1 MAKSKR
7 SNPLALAVLA
17 CLQERPMHPYEMATT
32 MRQRGKHESIKLN
45 YGSLYT
51 VVQSLERA
59 RMIEAQETE
68 REGRRPERTVYA
80 LLDAGRIEL
89 IDWLSE
95 MLSTPAKEFTQF
107 EAALSLLPCLP
118 PEDVLALLEDRIQAS
133 ELSLV
138 AERSVR
144 DHAAQQG
151 LPRLFAVETEYRI
164 VMREAELAF
173 TKRLAEDIR
182 SDSFEGLAFW
192 NEYHRSAA
200 PPPKQLPQAANERN
214 ADDGHNP

>member
-17 CLQERPMHPYEMATT
+17 CLQERAMHPYEMATT

-59 RMIEAQETE
+59 GLIEAQETE
-68 REGRRPERTVYA
+68 REGRRPERTVYR
-80 LLDAGRIEL
+80 LRDAGRIEL

-107 EAALSLLPCLP
+107 EAGLSLLPCLP
-118 PEDVLALLEDRIQAS
+118 PEDVLALLGDRIQAT
-133 ELSLV
+133 EIALV
-138 AERSVR
+138 AERSVC
-144 DHAAQQG
+144 DHAYQQG
-151 LPRLFAVETEYRI
+151 LPRLFAVESEYRI
-164 VMREAELAF
+164 AMREAELAF
-173 TKRLAEDIR
+173 VHQLADDIR
-182 SDSFEGLAFW
+182 SGSLGGLEQW
-192 NEYHRSAA
+192 REYHY
-200 PPPKQLPQAANERN
+200 PPPAPLRQLPEPGEARRTQN
-214 ADDGHNP
+214 GV

>member
-7 SNPLALAVLA
+7 SNALALAVLA
-17 CLQERPMHPYEMATT
+17 CLQERAMHPYEMATT

-59 RMIEAQETE
+59 GLIEAQETE
-68 REGRRPERTVYA
+68 REGRRPERTVYR

-107 EAALSLLPCLP
+107 EAGLSLLSCLP
-118 PEDVLALLEDRIQAS
+118 PDDVLALLGDRAQAI
-133 ELSLV
+133 ENALV
-138 AERSVR
+138 AERSVC
-144 DHAAQQG
+144 DHAYPQG
-151 LPRLFAVETEYRI
+151 LPRLFAVESEYRI
-164 VMREAELAF
+164 SMREAELAF
-173 TKRLAEDIR
+173 VHQLADDIR
-182 SDSFEGLAFW
+182 TGSLGGLEEW
-192 NEYHRSAA
+192 RGYHSA
-200 PPPKQLPQAANERN
+200 PPPLELPEARSEEATE
-214 ADDGHNP
+214 

>member
-7 SNPLALAVLA
+7 TNPLALAVLA

-59 RMIEAQETE
+59 GMIEAQETE
-68 REGRRPERTVYA
+68 REGRRPERTVYR
-80 LLDAGRIEL
+80 LRDAGRVEL

-118 PEDVLALLEDRIQAS
+118 PDDVRALLNDRVQAT
-133 ELSLV
+133 ELALV
-138 AERSVR
+138 AERSVI
-144 DHAAQQG
+144 DHAYERG
-151 LPRLFAVETEYRI
+151 IPRLFAVEAEYRI
-164 VMREAELAF
+164 AMREAELAF
-173 TKRLAEDIR
+173 TRELAEAI
-182 SDSFEGLAFW
+182 
-192 NEYHRSAA
+192 H
-200 PPPKQLPQAANERN
+200 
-214 ADDGHNP
+214 

>member
-32 MRQRGKHESIKLN
+32 MRSRGKHESIKLN

-59 RMIEAQETE
+59 GLIEAQETE
-68 REGRRPERTVYA
+68 RDGRRPERTVYA
-80 LLDAGRIEL
+80 LLPAGRVEL

-95 MLSTPAKEFTQF
+95 MLSIPAKEFTQF
-107 EAALSLLPCLP
+107 EAGLSLLPCLS
-118 PEDVLALLEDRIQAS
+118 PEDVLGLLEERAQAI
-133 ELSLV
+133 ELVLV

-144 DHAAQQG
+144 DHAYQRG
-151 LPRLFAVETEYRI
+151 LPGLFVVEAEYRI
-164 VMREAELAF
+164 AMREAELAF
-173 TKRLAEDIR
+173 TRELAEAIHSGSLDGLAMWRGYHAEPDRPAKRLREA
-182 SDSFEGLAFW
+182 G
-192 NEYHRSAA
+192 
-200 PPPKQLPQAANERN
+200 P
-214 ADDGHNP
+214 

>member
-7 SNPLALAVLA
+7 TNPLALAVLA
-17 CLQERPMHPYEMATT
+17 CLQERAMHPYEMATT

-59 RMIEAQETE
+59 GLIEAQETE
-68 REGRRPERTVYA
+68 REGRRPERTIYR
-80 LLDAGRIEL
+80 LRDAGRIEL

-107 EAALSLLPCLP
+107 EAGLSLLPCLP
-118 PEDVLALLEDRIQAS
+118 PEDVLALLEDRIQATES
-133 ELSLV
+133 ALV
-138 AERSVR
+138 AERSVC
-144 DHAAQQG
+144 DHLYQQG

-164 VMREAELAF
+164 SLREAELAF
-173 TKRLAEDIR
+173 VHQLADDIR
-182 SDSFEGLAFW
+182 SGSLGGLEQW
-192 NEYHRSAA
+192 GQYHSPPTA
-200 PPPKQLPQAANERN
+200 PPRQLPVTSESGRAQN
-214 ADDGHNP
+214 GV

>member
-32 MRQRGKHESIKLN
+32 MRSRGKHESIKLN

-59 RMIEAQETE
+59 GLITAQETE

-80 LLDAGRIEL
+80 LLDPGRVEL

-107 EAALSLLPCLP
+107 EAGLSLLPCLP
-118 PEDVLALLEDRIQAS
+118 PEDVLGLLDDRVQALQNV
-133 ELSLV
+133 LV
-138 AERSVR
+138 AERSVL
-144 DHAAQQG
+144 DHAYEHD
-151 LPRLFAVETEYRI
+151 LPALFAVEGEYRI
-164 VMREAELAF
+164 AMREAELAF
-173 TKRLAEDIR
+173 TRSLAAEIR
-182 SDSFEGLAFW
+182 AGSFGGLELW
-192 NEYHRSAA
+192 SGYHR
-200 PPPKQLPQAANERN
+200 PAANLLAPGEETES
-214 ADDGHNP
+214 

>member
-7 SNPLALAVLA
+7 TNPLALAVLA

-59 RMIEAQETE
+59 GMIEAQETE
-68 REGRRPERTVYA
+68 REGRRPERTVYR
-80 LLDAGRIEL
+80 LRDAGRVEL

-118 PEDVLALLEDRIQAS
+118 PDDVRALLNDRVQAT
-133 ELSLV
+133 ELALV
-138 AERSVR
+138 AERSVI
-144 DHAAQQG
+144 DHAYERG
-151 LPRLFAVETEYRI
+151 IPRLFAVEAEYRI
-164 VMREAELAF
+164 AMREAELAF
-173 TKRLAEDIR
+173 TRELAEAIGSGSLDGLAMWRGYHAEPDRPAKRLREA
-182 SDSFEGLAFW
+182 GA
-192 NEYHRSAA
+192 
-200 PPPKQLPQAANERN
+200 
-214 ADDGHNP
+214 

>member
-17 CLQERPMHPYEMATT
+17 CLQERAMHPYEMATT

-59 RMIEAQETE
+59 GLIEAQETE
-68 REGRRPERTVYA
+68 REGRRPERTVYR

-107 EAALSLLPCLP
+107 EAGLSLLPCLP
-118 PEDVLALLEDRIQAS
+118 PDDVLALLGDRAQAI
-133 ELSLV
+133 ENALV
-138 AERSVR
+138 AERSVC
-144 DHAAQQG
+144 DHAYQQG
-151 LPRLFAVETEYRI
+151 LPRLFAVESEYRI
-164 VMREAELAF
+164 SMREAELAF
-173 TKRLAEDIR
+173 VHALAADIR
-182 SDSFEGLAFW
+182 SGTFGGLDLW
-192 NEYHRSAA
+192 RGYHDEPAVPPALQLSAA
-200 PPPKQLPQAANERN
+200 DEARRAQN
-214 ADDGHNP
+214 GS

>member
-1 MAKSKR
+1 MARSKR
-7 SNPLALAVLA
+7 TNPLALAVLA
-17 CLQERPMHPYEMATT
+17 CLQERAMHPYEMATT

-59 RMIEAQETE
+59 GLIEARETE
-68 REGRRPERTVYA
+68 REGRRPERTVYR
-80 LLDAGRIEL
+80 LRDAGRIEL

-107 EAALSLLPCLP
+107 EAGLSLLPCLP
-118 PEDVLALLEDRIQAS
+118 PEDVLALLEDRIQATES
-133 ELSLV
+133 ALV

-144 DHAAQQG
+144 DHLYQQG

-164 VMREAELAF
+164 SLREAELAF
-173 TKRLAEDIR
+173 VDQLADDIR
-182 SDSFEGLAFW
+182 SGSLGGLEQW
-192 NEYHRSAA
+192 GQYHSPPTA
-200 PPPKQLPQAANERN
+200 PPRQFPVTSESRRAQN
-214 ADDGHNP
+214 DV

>member
-7 SNPLALAVLA
+7 NNPLALGVLA
-17 CLQERPMHPYEMATT
+17 CLQERAMHPYEMATT

-59 RMIEAQETE
+59 GMIEAQETE
-68 REGRRPERTVYA
+68 REGRRPERTVYR
-80 LLDAGRIEL
+80 LLDAGRVEL

-118 PEDVLALLEDRIQAS
+118 PDDVLALLGDRVNATENAI
-133 ELSLV
+133 V
-138 AERSVR
+138 AERSVC
-144 DHAAQQG
+144 DHAYQQG
-151 LPRLFAVETEYRI
+151 LPRLFAVEAEYRI
-164 VMREAELAF
+164 AMREAELAF
-173 TKRLAEDIR
+173 TRELAEAIR
-182 SDSFEGLAFW
+182 SDSFDGLALW
-192 NEYHRSAA
+192 QGYHASPPA
-200 PPPKQLPQAANERN
+200 PVKHLREA
-214 ADDGHNP
+214 GG

>member
-32 MRQRGKHESIKLN
+32 MRSRGKHESIKLN

-59 RMIEAQETE
+59 GLIAAQETE

-80 LLDAGRIEL
+80 LLDPGRVEL

-107 EAALSLLPCLP
+107 EAGLSLLPCLP
-118 PEDVLALLEDRIQAS
+118 PEDVLGLLDDRVQG
-133 ELSLV
+133 LQLVLV

-144 DHAAQQG
+144 EHASEQG
-151 LPRLFAVETEYRI
+151 VPGLFAVELEYRI
-164 VMREAELAF
+164 AMREAELAY
-173 TKRLAEDIR
+173 TQSLAGQIR
-182 SDSFEGLAFW
+182 AGSLDGFALWKG
-192 NEYHRSAA
+192 YHRSGVNLLASG
-200 PPPKQLPQAANERN
+200 EET
-214 ADDGHNP
+214 GT

>member
-7 SNPLALAVLA
+7 TNPLALGVLA

-51 VVQSLERA
+51 VVQALERA
-59 RMIEAQETE
+59 GMIEAQEIE
-68 REGRRPERTVYA
+68 REGRRPERTVYR

-89 IDWLSE
+89 IDWLSS

-118 PEDVLALLEDRIQAS
+118 PEDVLALLRDRVQAT
-133 ELSLV
+133 ENALV
-138 AERSVR
+138 AERSVI
-144 DHAAQQG
+144 DHAYQQG
-151 LPRLFAVETEYRI
+151 LPRLFAVEGEYRI
-164 VMREAELAF
+164 AMREAELAF
-173 TKRLAEDIR
+173 TRELAEAIR
-182 SDSFEGLAFW
+182 SGSFEGLSLW
-192 NEYHRSAA
+192 RGYHEEPAKPA
-200 PPPKQLPQAANERN
+200 KQLREA
-214 ADDGHNP
+214 GS

>member
-32 MRQRGKHESIKLN
+32 MRSRGKHESIKLN

-51 VVQSLERA
+51 VVGSLERA
-59 RMIEAQETE
+59 GLIEAQETE

-80 LLDAGRIEL
+80 LLDAGRVEL

-107 EAALSLLPCLP
+107 EAGLSLLPCLA
-118 PEDVLALLEDRIQAS
+118 PEDVLALLEERVQAL
-133 ELSLV
+133 ELVLV

-144 DHAAQQG
+144 DHALQQG
-151 LPRLFAVETEYRI
+151 LPGLFAVEAEYRI
-164 VMREAELAF
+164 AMREAELAF
-173 TKRLAEDIR
+173 TRALAGEIR
-182 SDSFEGLAFW
+182 AESLDGLALW
-192 NEYHRSAA
+192 NDYHRPPAKSLAA
-200 PPPKQLPQAANERN
+200 GEEA
-214 ADDGHNP
+214 GS

>member
-59 RMIEAQETE
+59 GLIAAQETE

-80 LLDAGRIEL
+80 LLDPGRVEL

-107 EAALSLLPCLP
+107 EAGLSLLPCLP
-118 PEDVLALLEDRIQAS
+118 PEDVLGLLDDRVQG
-133 ELSLV
+133 LQLVLV

-144 DHAAQQG
+144 EHASEQG
-151 LPRLFAVETEYRI
+151 VPGLFAVELEYRI
-164 VMREAELAF
+164 AMREAELAY
-173 TKRLAEDIR
+173 TQSLAGQIR
-182 SDSFEGLAFW
+182 AGSLDGLALW
-192 NEYHRSAA
+192 KGYHRSGVNLLASG
-200 PPPKQLPQAANERN
+200 EET
-214 ADDGHNP
+214 GT